1 MYKIFS
7 ISCSFLGF
15 SYEVQLFEPRHEK
28 TYLQP
33 SHLQRPASRET
44 ATIETRDIYYLGS
57 EQRRC

>member
-28 TYLQP
+28 TCLQP
-33 SHLQRPASRET
+33 SHLQRPASREI
-44 ATIETRDIYYLGS
+44 ATIETRDIILSG
-57 EQRRC
+57 